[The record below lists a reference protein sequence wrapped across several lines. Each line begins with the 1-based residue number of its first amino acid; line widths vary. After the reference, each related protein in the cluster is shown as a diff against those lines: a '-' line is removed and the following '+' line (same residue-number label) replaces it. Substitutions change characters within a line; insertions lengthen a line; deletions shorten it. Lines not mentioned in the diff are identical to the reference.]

1 MPTTQN
7 KEFQRIRPIPDGLL
21 PNTEIFYLPSTNEV
35 FLEYDDYFERMIQLN
50 SSCWNCT
57 ITGRASLTYDE
68 ALKSEQDAIEQ
79 INTFPAYLEVPILFL
94 VHRFTGRARLDELVS
109 DVTTFM
115 RDRYFMDEKVTYR
128 QGLSSHDR
136 RCAAGG
142 GGHLRKA
149 SSSMGASAKSPSK
162 KSPTNKEDGLELC
175 PPECIAYT
183 LKILNTGG
191 EKNDEPSSST
201 ASSSTSSSEEEE
213 EENVGK
219 KGSAMPSQVSN
230 VPHAQIGRG
239 KLTNITRAKIKLF
252 IRYYTELSAD
262 GCIVV
267 KPSALADFRLDRS
280 RWQHIFAGPEP
291 KFPHTKRKKTSTTK
305 AGEQHTPT
313 RASALSAMSLFDDS
327 SAQASSSSSF
337 WGASPVLQRHQNNRS
352 GNQQDDEATAGPSS
366 STTGHHHHHNSRD
379 DEHQRKK
386 KKEETLK
393 NKTATS
399 KADDLR
405 KKRKINDQQLQ
416 LEPLFRQAEKAGVLQ
431 LDRWCQSRR
440 LLTDAHIAALREA
453 IHEAKEAER
462 KRQVER
468 RRRER
473 ESLAEWR
480 KPRDDLLCEDLK
492 PFPEFKALRWPDWVP
507 REHYWDILTIS
518 SFFHTFAELLHTD
531 ANDQQSPCMF
541 NIPQI
546 ATALVTRQIKELSCF
561 YRLLDTL
568 LEVLRNCINQDD
580 GNAAD
585 LSNPDHI
592 GNEVVKDFDHPV
604 HGKRI
609 RRINREC
616 SNQLKIHGAKVWELS
631 RDFLD
636 LSEVIRLLLITSGF
650 YTKWRRQL
658 RGLMHCYEDDGFLF
672 VEQHPDI
679 IELLEK
685 TSVYALNPSQRV
697 RLINTFMDQLL
708 RHSRF
713 RKLIDDRIDELWELR
728 RRLKQLKAVD
738 QQHEKEARDAL
749 QHIQQHG
756 DRQQQQAEDELLDKD
771 EQKARAAAQRELT
784 SLRRALVQLNEG
796 RRVKD
801 ISDLRE
807 RVVDAQRPLP
817 WRAMADVR
825 EVHEFRAVQRNFHAD
840 KQHALLHEIFQLQ
853 GKMCMF
859 LLGRDRAFRSYYY
872 MNSAIIIFCPRPGE
886 LGHCWGERTPM
897 VAGDGPVPEE
907 GEEELDDDD
916 DAENDGDGRTGVE
929 GGRDHQRQEEVPPT
943 KKQQAT
949 REGARSVD
957 SDGSRE
963 EEAADTPPTPKQNS
977 RIDDV
982 RDAQQEA
989 RKCAETAGDDET
1001 KEEME
1006 EKKREEAEVEDSV
1019 PSLDAMM
1026 ACTGGSGVGMEQC
1039 PVHNPPSEWPQLLFF
1054 VERDGVH
1061 KLLEALNPRGFREME
1076 LADNISLFRDIYNQE
1091 MLSLLDSSA
1100 VASRAANL
1108 GAHLFGFS
1116 RGMPKELKESAPLN
1130 LDLFDEVRSR
1140 LLELEELLHQR
1151 DIGSPCCSTN
1161 RQEWRV
1167 ALETYGDTSMLCQ
1180 GNCVPLIRPSSPT
1193 LAVPSTSSANGYH
1206 NNNEQN
1212 SHTHDHQS
1220 QQQQQNGVET
1230 TGDKLNF
1237 LYTREELSNTTA
1249 VPLSRVQKLGIALM
1263 QLVHGIRRDCFLGN
1277 FMNSVKRNGIV
1288 KILPT
1293 PSFVEWQRALKGCQ
1307 SPSAIALF
1315 ETTLEFSVNWEFK
1328 GPETVATVEQQK
1340 SKNAAKVRRKR
1351 MPRAGANAEE
1361 EEQDDAAADGPS
1373 TSTHLQ
1379 HTRQRREVDNL
1390 LVEAG
1395 YMGGMA
1401 IGARKRKPVTKY
1413 GDVEMDVDKLDFDEE
1428 DEEEEEG
1435 EDGEMDAEEKEENE
1449 LDELKD
1455 DDEEE
1460 DDNDDDDEEMLM
1472 DMGGRAVSTRQRK
1485 PVTKYGAVEMDVDNL
1500 NLDEEEEEEKE
1511 DGEEVDEEEKESSL
1525 DDI

>member
-7 KEFQRIRPIPDGLL
+7 KEFQRIRPVPDGLL

-128 QGLSSHDR
+128 QGMSSHDR
-136 RCAAGG
+136 RWLGRVVGIDYRRPSTEDKQRKGHQQQNAMQNGQINEDGGG

-149 SSSMGASAKSPSK
+149 SSMASAKSPSK

-175 PPECIAYT
+175 PPECITYT

-191 EKNDEPSSST
+191 KKNDEPSSST

-213 EENVGK
+213 EENDGK
-219 KGSAMPSQVSN
+219 KVSAMPSQEEEENDGKKVSAMPSQVSN
-230 VPHAQIGRG
+230 VSHAQIGRG

-267 KPSALADFRLDRS
+267 KPSALADFELDRS

-291 KFPHTKRKKTSTTK
+291 KFPHTKRKKSSTTK

-327 SAQASSSSSF
+327 SAQASSSSF
-337 WGASPVLQRHQNNRS
+337 WGSSPVLQRHQ
-352 GNQQDDEATAGPSS
+352 DEAMAGPSS
-366 STTGHHHHHNSRD
+366 STTARHHHHSRE
-379 DEHQRKK
+379 DEHLRKK

-393 NKTATS
+393 KKTATS

-405 KKRKINDQQLQ
+405 KKRQINDQQLQ

-431 LDRWCQSRR
+431 LDRWYQSRR

-473 ESLAEWR
+473 EALAEWR

-492 PFPEFKALRWPDWVP
+492 PFPEFKELRWPDWVP

-518 SFFHTFAELLHTD
+518 SFFHTFAELLHRD
-531 ANDQQSPCMF
+531 ANDQQLPCMF

-546 ATALVTRQIKELSCF
+546 ATALVSRQINEHSCF

-568 LEVLRNCINQDD
+568 LDVLRNCINEDD

-592 GNEVVKDFDHPV
+592 GNELVKDFDHPV

-616 SNQLKIHGAKVWELS
+616 SNQFKIHGAKVWELA

-636 LSEVIRLLLITSGF
+636 LSEVVRLLLITSGF

-679 IELLEK
+679 VELLEK

-697 RLINTFMDQLL
+697 QLINTFMDQLL

-713 RKLIDDRIDELWELR
+713 RKLIDDRIDEL
-728 RRLKQLKAVD
+728 
-738 QQHEKEARDAL
+738 
-749 QHIQQHG
+749 
-756 DRQQQQAEDELLDKD
+756 
-771 EQKARAAAQRELT
+771 
-784 SLRRALVQLNEG
+784 SEG

-807 RVVDAQRPLP
+807 RGVDAQRPLP

-840 KQHALLHEIFQLQ
+840 KQQSLLHEIFQLQ

-897 VAGDGPVPEE
+897 LAGDEPVPEE
-907 GEEELDDDD
+907 GEEEEDGDD
-916 DAENDGDGRTGVE
+916 DAENDGGGRAGVG
-929 GGRDHQRQEEVPPT
+929 GGRDQRQEAVPPT
-943 KKQQAT
+943 KKQQTT
-949 REGARSVD
+949 REGARSVA

-963 EEAADTPPTPKQNS
+963 EADTPPTPKQNG

-982 RDAQQEA
+982 RDAQQQEA
-989 RKCAETAGDDET
+989 RKYAETDGDDET
-1001 KEEME
+1001 KVEME
-1006 EKKREEAEVEDSV
+1006 EKKQEKEEGEGEESAEESAL
-1019 PSLDAMM
+1019 SLDALM
-1026 ACTGGSGVGMEQC
+1026 ACTGGSGVGVEQC
-1039 PVHNPPSEWPQLLFF
+1039 PVHNPRSEWPQLLFF
-1054 VERDGVH
+1054 VERDGVL

-1076 LADNISLFRDIYNQE
+1076 LADNISLFRDIYKQE
-1091 MLSLLDSSA
+1091 MLSLLDSTA
-1100 VASRAANL
+1100 LANRAPNL

-1116 RGMPKELKESAPLN
+1116 RGMPKELKESAPLD
-1130 LDLFDEVRSR
+1130 LDLFNEVRNR
-1140 LLELEELLHQR
+1140 LLELEGLLHQHSL
-1151 DIGSPCCSTN
+1151 GSPCCSTN

-1180 GNCVPLIRPSSPT
+1180 GNCVPLIRPSSPS
-1193 LAVPSTSSANGYH
+1193 LAVPSTSTANGYH

-1212 SHTHDHQS
+1212 PHTHDQ
-1220 QQQQQNGVET
+1220 QPQQQQNGVET
-1230 TGDKLNF
+1230 TSDKLNF

-1293 PSFVEWQRALKGCQ
+1293 PSFVEWQRALKECQ

-1315 ETTLEFSVNWEFK
+1315 ETTLEFSVNWDFK
-1328 GPETVATVEQQK
+1328 GPETVAAVEQQK
-1340 SKNAAKVRRKR
+1340 KNATKVRRKR

-1361 EEQDDAAADGPS
+1361 EDDAAADGPS

-1401 IGARKRKPVTKY
+1401 VGARKRKPVTKY

-1435 EDGEMDAEEKEENE
+1435 EDGEMDAEEKREND
-1449 LDELKD
+1449 LDELKDD

-1460 DDNDDDDEEMLM
+1460 DDNDEDEEMLV

-1511 DGEEVDEEEKESSL
+1511 DGEEVDEEAKESSL